1 MIENINYILVLR
13 LLKAFNSLEN
23 LYNISNNR
31 YLFRN
36 ILIQN
41 NIKLS
46 NKLFSD
52 FTDLSLKE
60 KASNVYN
67 NLLRQNIKFIN
78 IFSSNYPYELKSIIN
93 APILIC
99 YYGDINL
106 LGKKKVYIYKSSN
119 IDNHK
124 YDSICSEVYNLNNV
138 VCINKEKNTRT
149 IAFLDIELFNPNFSI
164 STNFSH
170 FNLYIFYPLN
180 ANYKYELIAS
190 ITDYLL
196 ILNASYNNII
206 YKLTSN
212 MLDFGKEILVVP
224 GDIQDKN
231 CYFSNYLL
239 KEGASIILSKEDI
252 KFILNK

>member
-13 LLKAFNSLEN
+13 LLKAFNSIEN
-23 LYNISNNR
+23 LYNVSNNR

-36 ILIQN
+36 ILVQN
-41 NIKLS
+41 NIKIS
-46 NKLFSD
+46 NKFFSD
-52 FTDLSLKE
+52 FTNLSLKE
-60 KASNVYN
+60 KASNIYN
-67 NLLRQNIKFIN
+67 NLLRQNVKFIN
-78 IFSSNYPYELKSIIN
+78 IFSSHYPYELKSIIN

-106 LGKKKVYIYKSSN
+106 LSKKKVYIYKSSN

-124 YDSICSEVYNLNNV
+124 YDSICSEVYNLNDV
-138 VCINKEKNTRT
+138 VCINKEKNTET
-149 IAFLDIELFNPNFSI
+149 IMFIDIDLFNQNFFI
-164 STNFSH
+164 PTNFSPC
-170 FNLYIFYPLN
+170 NLYILYPSNL
-180 ANYKYELIAS
+180 NYKYELIAS
-190 ITDYLL
+190 MTDYLL

-206 YKLTSN
+206 YNLTSN

-239 KEGASIILSKEDI
+239 KEGACIILNKEDI
-252 KFILNK
+252 KFILK

>member
-1 MIENINYILVLR
+1 MIKNINYILLLR
-13 LLKAFNSLEN
+13 LLKAFNALEN
-23 LYNISNNR
+23 LYNLSSNS

-46 NKLFSD
+46 NKIFSE
-52 FTDLSLKE
+52 FTNLDLKE
-60 KASNVYN
+60 KAKDIYH
-67 NLLRQNIKFIN
+67 NLLKQDVKFIN
-78 IFSSNYPYELKSIIN
+78 IFSNYYPYNLKSTIN
-93 APILIC
+93 APILIY
-99 YYGDINL
+99 YYGDIDL
-106 LGKKKVYIYKSSN
+106 LSKKKVYIYKSSD

-124 YDSICSEVYNLNNV
+124 YDSICSEVYKLNDI
-138 VCINKEKNTRT
+138 VCINKEKSIGAIFFIN
-149 IAFLDIELFNPNFSI
+149 IDLFNQNFLVPI
-164 STNFSH
+164 NFCTR
-170 FNLYIFYPLN
+170 NLYILYPTN
-180 ANYKYELIAS
+180 SNYKYELLAS

-206 YKLTSN
+206 YNLTSN

-239 KEGASIILSKEDI
+239 KEGACIILNKEDI
-252 KFILNK
+252 KFILK